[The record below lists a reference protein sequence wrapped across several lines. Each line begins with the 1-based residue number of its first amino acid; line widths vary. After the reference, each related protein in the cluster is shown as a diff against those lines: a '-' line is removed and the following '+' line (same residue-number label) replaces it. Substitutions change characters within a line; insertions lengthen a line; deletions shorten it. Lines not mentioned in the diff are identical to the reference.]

1 MATSQ
6 SPNSKV
12 PRKPEDLNAPFFD
25 VPEVAWLL
33 KVSVKTVYRRVAQ
46 GAPCSREGS
55 TGPILVSQADLQH
68 WYNARRV
75 QPIRQPRRASRKSL
89 APVAA

>member
-1 MATSQ
+1 VATTQ

-68 WYNARRV
+68 WYNAKRV
-75 QPIRQPRRASRKSL
+75 QPIRPARRNSRKTLIAS
-89 APVAA
+89 AA